1 MKNKILLFILFLATV
16 INAGA
21 QSSQKSFD
29 VSLISAF
36 RLYKDFDNIPIK
48 VPAVVEIPFN
58 DFIERFDFAVFD
70 KTSNSFEPYYFKQ
83 KIIVAEIP
91 VSINTIPSNSKAN
104 LIIDKNTNTYVDFFL
119 PENGQG
125 QVKIILTSSK
135 PITSSGLTLLLD
147 NNVALPSSIEIK
159 AVIDDQERII
169 VANRKM
175 DGQSI
180 YFPKTTSDKWQITF
194 NYSQP
199 LRISELYLHQDN
211 VIKSNVNA
219 IRFLAQ
225 PGHSYRIYFNP
236 DRPVNI
242 KVGESGNLASAV
254 DVLTIQPTESYNN
267 PYYVIAD
274 VDNDGVPDIKD
285 NCVFVSNPDQQ
296 DLNNNGR
303 GDACDDFDQDGII
316 NTQDNCPN
324 NPNRNQIDSDGDGI
338 GDACDPEESRL
349 TERFPWIPWL
359 GIGFTAIVIV
369 ILFILTLKKPTKTYQ
384 EDSTNNT

>member
-1 MKNKILLFILFLATV
+1 MKNKILLFILVLVTV
-16 INAGA
+16 ISTGA

-36 RLYKDFDNIPIK
+36 RLYKDLDNIPIK
-48 VPAVVEIPFN
+48 VPTVVEIPFN

-70 KTSNSFEPYYFKQ
+70 KTNNSFEPYYFKQ

-91 VSINTIPSNSKAN
+91 VSINTIPSNNNAN

-175 DGQSI
+175 DSQSI

-225 PGHSYRIYFNP
+225 PGHSYRVYFNP

-242 KVGESGNLASAV
+242 KVGESGNLSSAT
-254 DVLTIQPTESYNN
+254 DVLTIQPTASYNN

-296 DLNNNGR
+296 DLNSNGR

-316 NTQDNCPN
+316 NAQDNCPN

-369 ILFILTLKKPTKTYQ
+369 TLFILTLKKPAKTDQ

>member
-236 DRPVNI
+236 DRPANI

>member
-1 MKNKILLFILFLATV
+1 MKNKILLFILVLVTV

-21 QSSQKSFD
+21 QSLQKSFD
-29 VSLISAF
+29 VSLINAF
-36 RLYKDFDNIPIK
+36 RFYKDFDNISIK
-48 VPAVVEIPFN
+48 VPTVVEIPFN

-70 KTSNSFEPYYFKQ
+70 KTKNSFEPYYFEQ

-91 VSINTIPSNSKAN
+91 VSINTVPSNSNAN
-104 LIIDKNTNTYVDFFL
+104 LIIDKDTNTYADFFL

-147 NNVALPSSIEIK
+147 NNVALPSSVEIR
-159 AVIDDQERII
+159 AVVNGQERII
-169 VANRKM
+169 VANQKM
-175 DGQSI
+175 NQQSI
-180 YFPKTTSDKWQITF
+180 YFLKTTSDKWQITF

-211 VIKSNVNA
+211 VIKSNINV

-225 PGHSYRIYFNP
+225 PGHSYRVYFNP

-242 KVGESGNLASAV
+242 KVGESGNLSSAE
-254 DVLTIQPTESYNN
+254 DVLTIQPTASHNN
-267 PYYVIAD
+267 PNYVIAD
-274 VDNDGVPDIKD
+274 IDKDGIPDIKD
-285 NCVFVSNPDQQ
+285 NCVFISNPDQQ

-316 NTQDNCPN
+316 NAQDNCPN
-324 NPNRNQIDSDGDGI
+324 NPNRDQIDSDGDGI
-338 GDACDPEESRL
+338 GDVCDTQENRI
-349 TERFPWIPWL
+349 TELYPWL
-359 GIGFTAIVIV
+359 PWVGMGFAAIVIIV
-369 ILFILTLKKPTKTYQ
+369 LFVLIAKKPTVENQSNEY
-384 EDSTNNT
+384 